1 MQSRNVNL
9 KSILKNRGLASG
21 YSFRGKIQHIHNGGV
36 RIIQLKD
43 FINEYTAIGEERF
56 LIAEENIK
64 PKYYLETGDILFI
77 AKGTNNFAVV
87 FEELDD
93 LPTIASSALFVIK
106 VNQKIASPEYVAW
119 YINQSLVQNYFKTNE
134 AGTYVTSI
142 NKTTIE
148 EIPIALPSLKLQNQ
162 IARISLLYKKEKS
175 ILAEVTALKDALIT
189 HQLLNTL

>member
-1 MQSRNVNL
+1 MQTKNVNL
-9 KSILKNRGLASG
+9 KSILKKGGLASG
-21 YSFRGKIQHIHNGGV
+21 YSFRGKIQHIYNGGV

-43 FINEYTAIGEERF
+43 FINDYTAIGEECF
-56 LIAEENIK
+56 LIAAEKIK

-87 FEELDD
+87 FEQLDD

-106 VNQKIASPEYVAW
+106 VDKKIASPEYVAW

-134 AGTYVTSI
+134 AG

-148 EIPIALPSLKLQNQ
+148 EIPIALPSLNLQKQ
-162 IARISLLYKKEKS
+162 IATISLLYKKEKS
-175 ILAEVTALKDALIT
+175 ILAEVTALKDTLIT
-189 HQLLNTL
+189 NQLLNTL